1 MNGINVTTRELPAH
15 LAGWQLPND
24 WSWGSTGVTGEYR
37 HAQEVVDAL
46 GRSLALVTAPN
57 PDHYSWLAAE
67 ARRRLNSGV
76 LAKAQLIF
84 LSPGRADVPGI
95 TRS

>member
-57 PDHYSWLAAE
+57 PDHSAWLAAE
-67 ARRRLNSGV
+67 ARQLAHRKPKAPRRTDATCSL
-76 LAKAQLIF
+76 
-84 LSPGRADVPGI
+84 PGTIRPGC
-95 TRS
+95 R